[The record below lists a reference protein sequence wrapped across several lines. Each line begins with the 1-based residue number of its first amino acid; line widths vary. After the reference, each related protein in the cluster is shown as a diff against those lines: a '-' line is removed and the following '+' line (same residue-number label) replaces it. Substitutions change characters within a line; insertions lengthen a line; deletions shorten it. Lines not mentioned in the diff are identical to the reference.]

1 MIRSIKNLVNDTKW
15 KCQSIDHQQLYKI
28 RWKKYTF
35 IKLMTL
41 IFFFLNSFKMIIE
54 MKMWLVFT
62 WLSVEPWHTIE
73 NVRFYHKPVNERQKK
88 NIEFNWFLFKFHLI
102 LCTPIKINCIQISYF
117 TLILRLLWSKN
128 ILLKACNRIIF
139 FLCWFKM
146 KINAIKLNS
155 LPSTTQYRAYSMQEI
170 IENAICK
177 MHLKLS

>member
-1 MIRSIKNLVNDTKW
+1 
-15 KCQSIDHQQLYKI
+15 
-28 RWKKYTF
+28 
-35 IKLMTL
+35 MTL

-177 MHLKLS
+177 MHLKLSWWKKSMGMRRIMWVCSKQTKKEL